1 MILDRIA
8 KIREAETILGV
19 NKYWAKAAFLTF
31 ALLFAM
37 AGCSDNTGGADLTQP
52 ELPATSASR
61 DAAATQPALPA
72 TSASKDAAATQPP
85 VIQVVTTTGIL
96 ADWVKNV
103 GGDHVAVF
111 SLAPAGA
118 DPHTFQ
124 PGVQDVARVADADL
138 ALSVGLGLEDT
149 WLNKLLQNVTSDS
162 SPIIAMGEVVG
173 PLEFGDDEDGH
184 DEDGHDEDGHDED
197 GHDEDGHDE
206 DGHDEDGHDE
216 DGHDEDGHDEDSHD
230 EDSHDED
237 SHDEDAHGE
246 DGHDDHG
253 HDEDGHDEDGHDE
266 DSHDEDAHGEDGH
279 DDHGHGAI
287 DPHFWFDP
295 IRVKLAVNDIAA
307 RLTALDPDRGDIFN
321 ANAAAYNAQLDEL
334 HAWTEQQVATVP
346 EERRLLVTS
355 HDSLGYFAK
364 LYGFEIVGVVLST
377 TTEGE
382 PTPQHLAQLVEKVE
396 ENGVPAVFGET
407 TVSER
412 LATAVATEAGVTMVR
427 LHSGSLGAE
436 GSDAETYLEM
446 ARENVKRITEALR

>member
-72 TSASKDAAATQPP
+72 TSASQDAAATQPP
-85 VIQVVTTTGIL
+85 VVQVVTTTGLL
-96 ADWVKNV
+96 ADWVENV

-124 PGVQDVARVADADL
+124 PGVQDIAKVADADL
-138 ALSVGLGLEDT
+138 VLRVGLGLEDS
-149 WLNKLLQNVTSDS
+149 WLNELLQNVTSNS
-162 SPIIAMGEVVG
+162 SALVTLGEVVG
-173 PLEFGDDEDGH
+173 PLEIGEDDGHDEDGHDDDGHDEDGHDDDGHDEDGH

-216 DGHDEDGHDEDSHD
+216 DGHDEDGHDEDGHD
-230 EDSHDED
+230 EDEHGEDE
-237 SHDEDAHGE
+237 HGE
-246 DGHDDHG
+246 DGHDDH
-253 HDEDGHDEDGHDE
+253 
-266 DSHDEDAHGEDGH
+266 
-279 DDHGHGAI
+279 DHGTH

-295 IRVKLAVNDIAA
+295 LRVKLAVNEIAA
-307 RLTALDPDRGDIFN
+307 RLTALDPDSGDTFN

-346 EERRLLVTS
+346 EERRRLVTS
-355 HDSLGYFAK
+355 HHSLGYFAD
-364 LYGFEIVGVVLST
+364 LYGFEVVGVILSI

-382 PTPQHLAQLVEKVE
+382 PTVQHLAQLVEKVE

-407 TVSER
+407 TMSER
-412 LATAVATEAGVTMVR
+412 LATAVATESGVTMVR

-436 GSDAETYLEM
+436 GSGAETYLEM
-446 ARENVKRITEALR
+446 ARTNVKLIAEALRR